1 MEFSFL
7 VSLFSMVFPFL
18 RAGGILVILKLRHS
32 LIIASKFLLHL
43 FFMSFFLFFM
53 LLSLILMLLNLVIS
67 LFLIM
72 LLFVLGYKV
81 CWIKFLLTRHWNWL
95 RIHQRSKLLLPWHDR
110 PMIMLINS
118 HVLSI
123 YNLFLLFL
131 CLRFFLCFSLFNRDR
146 ISFWDK
152 GNWIKLLFSN

>member
-1 MEFSFL
+1 MEFSSL
-7 VSLFSMVFPFL
+7 MSLFGMVFPFL
-18 RAGGILVILKLRHS
+18 WAARILVILKLWHS
-32 LIIASKFLLHL
+32 LIIASEFLLHL

-81 CWIKFLLTRHWNWL
+81 CWIKLLLTRHWHRL
-95 RIHQRSKLLLPWHDR
+95 RINNRSKLLLPWHDW
-110 PMIMLINS
+110 PMIMFINS
-118 HVLSI
+118 HALFI
-123 YNLFLLFL
+123 YNLCLLFL
-131 CLRFFLCFSLFNRDR
+131 CLRFFLWFSLFYRDR

-152 GNWIKLLFSN
+152 GSWIKLLFSN